1 MSTFIDRSTHNKLM
15 WSSNTTFQV
24 VFCLTN
30 IPLFRHID
38 INKNKG
44 PTIGAY
50 NYSYTKMGVI
60 KVSIRVIVMLA
71 IDVKNTELT
80 QLQNCFCINK

>member
-1 MSTFIDRSTHNKLM
+1 M
-15 WSSNTTFQV
+15 WSSNTTFQAV
-24 VFCLTN
+24 LCLAN

-44 PTIGAY
+44 PTKGAY
-50 NYSYTKMGVI
+50 NYSYTKMGLEN
-60 KVSIRVIVMLA
+60 VSIRFIVMLA